1 MENEDLDNDVFYQH
15 AKFELDIPHLWA
27 YAKNLKKDIC

>member
-15 AKFELDIPHLWA
+15 AQFELEKPYIWA
-27 YAKNLKKDIC
+27 YAKNLKKR